1 MSVLFSAEFTSYGES
16 SVALLQVAES
26 FPHINNS
33 LHGNSSPTLFPCLNV
48 LSFFFF
54 FNQSIAVLNRVPTQ
68 ENILRT

>member
-54 FNQSIAVLNRVPTQ
+54 F
-68 ENILRT
+68 